1 MSHLVLGLVG
11 ANRPPAIC
19 LGAHAHHSDPRGT
32 FGTNELHNVQ
42 NDRSLF
48 RLGFGQLIARDM
60 FHNDLS
66 QALIS
71 SYEIKIV

>member
-11 ANRPPAIC
+11 ANRPPSIR

-42 NDRSLF
+42 NDRALF
-48 RLGFGQLIARDM
+48 RLCFCQLVARHM

-66 QALIS
+66 EALIS
-71 SYEIKIV
+71 S